1 MAFRR
6 EPCRDLGDF
15 SHLRV
20 CYSQEAIASIYSSRM
35 QDKIKKQILDA
46 FFVVLRPIA
55 KILLRYGI
63 GFREFA
69 EVAKSAFVDVATTDH
84 GIRGRPTNISRVAVM
99 TGLTRKE
106 VRRIRDKIENQQH
119 TVVSRTTPLW
129 DVLHHWHADD
139 EFIDSSGRPTTLP
152 FHGDNGSFEILVRK
166 YGGDIPAGAMRA
178 ELKRVGAIV
187 ESDAGEL
194 TVVKRSFRPEGN
206 QEILVNSLIHGVY
219 TLLSTVCHNTNAER
233 VGETWAQRVAF
244 SQNIKQTQMPTV
256 RRICFDRIHDFTQA
270 IDDSFIGYE
279 KLGEDTDSG
288 GDGRTVA
295 VGIFYFEKGEDDT
308 NLNW

>member
-1 MAFRR
+1 
-6 EPCRDLGDF
+6 
-15 SHLRV
+15 
-20 CYSQEAIASIYSSRM
+20 M

-63 GFREFA
+63 GFHEFS
-69 EVAKSAFVDVATTDH
+69 EIAKSAFVDVATTEY

-106 VRRIRDKIENQQH
+106 VRRLRDKIQLDEH

-139 EFIDSSGRPTTLP
+139 EFIDSSGRPASLS
-152 FHGDNGSFEILVRK
+152 FHGVSRSFEILVRK

-187 ESDAGEL
+187 ESSSGDL

-206 QEILVNSLIHGVY
+206 QEILVNSLIHGVRS
-219 TLLSTVCHNTNAER
+219 LLTTVCHNTDPER
-233 VGETWAQRVAF
+233 HGETWAQRVAF
-244 SQNIKQTQMPTV
+244 SQKIRQSHVPTV
-256 RRICFDRIHDFTQA
+256 RRICFDRIDDFTQA
-270 IDDSFIGYE
+270 VDDSFIGYE
-279 KLGEDTDSG
+279 KLGDSTEL
-288 GDGRTVA
+288 DGEYKTVA
-295 VGIFYFEKGEDDT
+295 VGIFYFEETDEDSE
-308 NLNW
+308 LNW